1 MIRKSI
7 KEKIV
12 EQLDFFI
19 DIVNGEQVK
28 IRDCN
33 FNPKTGIY
41 LEDKEL
47 NMDTVFKP
55 GTKIKYGIDTENKVL
70 KIMPSDSVG
79 TTVATRERNGHVSS
93 VVHIRRK
100 EIIDVFKDCSK
111 LEFEIYENCIIVKNK
126 DVDEKGDLKDSTQ
139 YSVSKK
145 DIEALADK
153 NVDESI
159 RKVVANHTKKHP
171 ILQGLFNVIKE
182 PIRFISLFSGIG
194 AMDYAFQMETGFKC
208 ELAVEMNDSAVKSFK
223 ANSKSHIYHG
233 DINNVDFDKVKSVQV
248 VIGGPPCQ
256 DFSLQNAK
264 RDEDSN
270 RNKLV
275 LKFAEVV
282 KKVKATIFI
291 IENVPQLLTTK
302 ASYYI
307 KELKEYLP
315 DFELSMG
322 VLNSSDFGSAQSRD
336 RAYIIG
342 SKVGKIELPVG
353 DHASRKTVKEAFV
366 GITEDMP
373 NAKDI
378 SKPTPITLERMKYVP
393 QGGNWQDIPEELRTK
408 GKFSNNFRRLSWN
421 DQSCTIVN
429 VGRTIIMHPEEHRV
443 LSVREMARLFGLPD
457 WFEFHGN
464 MFDKQQQVAN
474 TIVVEVIRSI
484 ARKVKDKFEDLY
496 DKRLMDRFSLQSL

>member
-1 MIRKSI
+1 MKRRSI

-19 DIVNGEQVK
+19 DIVNGEQIK

-47 NMDTVFKP
+47 NIETVFKP
-55 GTKIKYGIDTENKVL
+55 GTKIKYGIDKENKVL
-70 KIMPSDSVG
+70 KIIPSDCSNG
-79 TTVATRERNGHVSS
+79 TSVATRERNGQISS
-93 VVHIRRK
+93 VVHVRRK
-100 EIIDVFKDCSK
+100 EIIDVFKDCKK

-126 DVDEKGDLKDSTQ
+126 DLDEEGNLKDNTQ
-139 YSVSKK
+139 YSVSRE

-171 ILQGLFNVIKE
+171 ILQGIYNVIKE

-194 AMDYAFQMETGFKC
+194 AMDYAFQLDTQFEC
-208 ELAVEMNDSAVKSFK
+208 ELAVEMNDDAVLSFK
-223 ANSKSHIYHG
+223 ANSKNPIYHG
-233 DINNVDFDKVKSVQV
+233 DINNVDFDKVKNVQL
-248 VIGGPPCQ
+248 VIDGPPCQ

-264 RDEDSN
+264 RVQDSN

-282 KKVKATIFI
+282 KKVKAKVFV

-307 KELKEYLP
+307 NALKEYLP
-315 DFELSMG
+315 NFELSMG
-322 VLNSSDFGSAQSRD
+322 VLNSADFGSAQSRD

-342 SKVGKIELPVG
+342 SRVGKIELPVG
-353 DHASRKTVKEAFV
+353 DSNKKKTVRDAFD
-366 GITEDMP
+366 GITED
-373 NAKDI
+373 I
-378 SKPTPITLERMKYVP
+378 PI
-393 QGGNWQDIPEELRTK
+393 
-408 GKFSNNFRRLSWN
+408 
-421 DQSCTIVN
+421 
-429 VGRTIIMHPEEHRV
+429 
-443 LSVREMARLFGLPD
+443 A
-457 WFEFHGN
+457 
-464 MFDKQQQVAN
+464 
-474 TIVVEVIRSI
+474 
-484 ARKVKDKFEDLY
+484 
-496 DKRLMDRFSLQSL
+496 